1 MNRVEFIYR
10 IDRDTVTVWVHD
22 EKTGQKMLSVQ
33 VPRKDVE
40 YVVKRAVKELDIT
53 EENAYDLAVYVT
65 YLRVTWGL

>member
-1 MNRVEFIYR
+1 VNRVEFIYR